1 MSMVNAD
8 LNALLQTVK
17 NIQTA
22 INSIEATKVSIS
34 TKYQHLGNGWN
45 DKKYKDLGDI
55 VNDCSKSLNTI
66 LKTLLQG
73 EKYVA
78 LLVKGL
84 QEYENVNFAGGN
96 SQPTSNSSSN
106 TTNSLSGNDNNAT
119 VKLAGKEWSDNL
131 SLSERSAIRDYT
143 GTSYVNINAVLR
155 GLESDFDVGNHERA
169 SLIHSALSQSSIP
182 QSCTVY
188 RGASLSSLGN
198 YANTSDEELIG
209 NIISDDGFMSTS
221 LNREDA
227 FGGEVRYEISVPE
240 GANGAYVGYLSHAQH
255 YESEVLFDYGQML
268 QITDV
273 RRDMFG
279 NRTIVARMLV

>member
-17 NIQTA
+17 NMQTA

-34 TKYQHLGNGWN
+34 TKYQYLGNGWN

-73 EKYVA
+73 EKNVA

-221 LNREDA
+221 LDREDA

-240 GANGAYVGYLSHAQH
+240 GADGAYVGYLSHAQH

>member
-1 MSMVNAD
+1 MSIVNSD
-8 LNALLQTVK
+8 LNTLLQTVK
-17 NIQTA
+17 NMQSA
-22 INSIEATKVSIS
+22 IDSIETTKVSIS
-34 TKYQHLGNGWN
+34 TKYQQLGNGWN
-45 DKKYKDLGDI
+45 DKKYKDLGNM

-78 LLVKGL
+78 LLVKSL
-84 QEYENVNFAGGN
+84 QEYESVNLVGGT
-96 SQPTSNSSSN
+96 SQPTDNSISSTSNS
-106 TTNSLSGNDNNAT
+106 LAENDNNAT
-119 VKLAGKEWSDNL
+119 IKLAGKEWSDNL
-131 SLSERSAIRDYT
+131 SLSERSAVRDYT

-155 GLESDFDVGNHERA
+155 GMESNFDTGNHERA
-169 SLIHSALSQSSIP
+169 SLIHSALRQSSIP

-198 YANTSDEELIG
+198 YANATDEELIG
-209 NIISDDGFMSTS
+209 NIISDDGFMSAS

-227 FGGEVRYEISVPE
+227 FGGEIRYEISVPE

-255 YESEVLFDYGQML
+255 YESEVLFDCGQML

>member
-1 MSMVNAD
+1 MSIVSSD

-17 NIQTA
+17 NMQTA
-22 INSIEATKVSIS
+22 IDSIETTKASLS
-34 TKYQHLGNGWN
+34 TKYQQLGSSWN
-45 DKKYKDLGDI
+45 DKKYKDLGNV
-55 VNDCSKSLNTI
+55 VNDCSKAFNTI

-78 LLVKGL
+78 LLVKSL
-84 QEYENVNFAGGN
+84 QEYESVHLGGGTP
-96 SQPTSNSSSN
+96 QPTSNVASN
-106 TTNSLSGNDNNAT
+106 TSNSLARNDDKAII
-119 VKLAGKEWSDNL
+119 KLTGKEWSDNL
-131 SLSERSAIRDYT
+131 SPSERSAIRDYT

-188 RGASLSSLGN
+188 RGASLNSLGN
-198 YANTSDEELIG
+198 YANATDEELIG

-227 FGGEVRYEISVPE
+227 FGGEIRYEISVPE
-240 GANGAYVGYLSHAQH
+240 GANGAYVGYISHAQH
-255 YESEVLFDYGQML
+255 YESEVLFDCGQML

-279 NRTIVARMLV
+279 NRTIIARMLV

>member
-1 MSMVNAD
+1 MSVVSSD
-8 LNALLQTVK
+8 LNTLLQTVK
-17 NIQTA
+17 NLQIA
-22 INSIEATKVSIS
+22 IDSIETTKASIS
-34 TKYQHLGNGWN
+34 TKYQQLGSNRN
-45 DKKYKDLGDI
+45 DKKYKDLGDV

-78 LLVKGL
+78 LLVKSL
-84 QEYENVNFAGGN
+84 QDYENVNLAGGTPP
-96 SQPTSNSSSN
+96 PTSNSASN

-119 VKLAGKEWSDNL
+119 VKLAGKEWSDTL
-131 SLSERSAIRDYT
+131 SPSERSAIKDYT

-155 GLESDFDVGNHERA
+155 GLESDFDAGNHERA

-198 YANTSDEELIG
+198 YANATDEELIG

-227 FGGEVRYEISVPE
+227 FGGEIR
-240 GANGAYVGYLSHAQH
+240 
-255 YESEVLFDYGQML
+255 
-268 QITDV
+268 
-273 RRDMFG
+273 
-279 NRTIVARMLV
+279 

>member
-1 MSMVNAD
+1 MSIVNSD
-8 LNALLQTVK
+8 LNTLLRTEK
-17 NIQTA
+17 NMQTA
-22 INSIEATKVSIS
+22 IDSIETTKASIS
-34 TKYQHLGNGWN
+34 TKYQQLGNSWN
-45 DKKYKDLGDI
+45 DKKYKDLGDV

-78 LLVKGL
+78 LLVKSL
-84 QEYENVNFAGGN
+84 QEYENVNLGGGTP
-96 SQPTSNSSSN
+96 QPTSNIASSTN
-106 TTNSLSGNDNNAT
+106 NSLAENNNNST
-119 VKLAGKEWSDNL
+119 IKLAGKEWSDNL
-131 SLSERSAIRDYT
+131 SSFERSAVRDYT

-155 GLESDFDVGNHERA
+155 GLESDFDNGNHERA

-198 YANTSDEELIG
+198 YANATDEELIG

-221 LNREDA
+221 LNRENA
-227 FGGEVRYEISVPE
+227 FGGEIRYEISVPE

-255 YESEVLFDYGQML
+255 YESEVLFDCGQML

>member
-17 NIQTA
+17 NMQTA

-34 TKYQHLGNGWN
+34 TKYQHLGNSWN

-73 EKYVA
+73 EKCVA

-131 SLSERSAIRDYT
+131 SLSECSAIRDYT

-155 GLESDFDVGNHERA
+155 GLESDFDVGNHETA

-198 YANTSDEELIG
+198 YANATDEELIG

-227 FGGEVRYEISVPE
+227 FGGEIRYEISVPE

-255 YESEVLFDYGQML
+255 YESEVLFDCGQML

>member
-1 MSMVNAD
+1 M
-8 LNALLQTVK
+8 
-17 NIQTA
+17 QTA

-34 TKYQHLGNGWN
+34 TKYQYLGNGWN

>member
-17 NIQTA
+17 NMQTA

-34 TKYQHLGNGWN
+34 TKYQYLGNGWN

-73 EKYVA
+73 EKYLA

-221 LNREDA
+221 LDREDA

-240 GANGAYVGYLSHAQH
+240 GADGAYVGYLSHAQH

>member
-1 MSMVNAD
+1 MSIVNSD
-8 LNALLQTVK
+8 INTLLQAAK
-17 NIQTA
+17 NIQNA
-22 INSIEATKVSIS
+22 IDSIEATKTSIS
-34 TKYQHLGNGWN
+34 TKYQQLGYSWN
-45 DKKYKDLGDI
+45 DKKYKDLGNV

-73 EKYVA
+73 EKYIA
-78 LLVKGL
+78 LLVKSL
-84 QEYENVNFAGGN
+84 QEYEDVNLSDGT
-96 SQPTSNSSSN
+96 SQVSSN
-106 TTNSLSGNDNNAT
+106 LATNTSSASAGIDTNGTIKLS
-119 VKLAGKEWSDNL
+119 GKEWSENL
-131 SLSERSAIRDYT
+131 SPAEYSAVRDYT
-143 GTSYVNINAVLR
+143 GTSYININSVLR
-155 GLESDFDVGNHERA
+155 GLESDFETGNHERA
-169 SLIHSALSQSSIP
+169 SLIHIALSRSSIP

-188 RGASLSSLGN
+188 RGASLSSLGE
-198 YANTSDEELIG
+198 YANSTDAELIG

-221 LNREDA
+221 LNSGDA

-240 GANGAYVGYLSHAQH
+240 GANGAYVGYLSQAQH

>member
-1 MSMVNAD
+1 MSIVNSE
-8 LNALLQTVK
+8 LNTLLQTIK
-17 NIQTA
+17 NMQSA
-22 INSIEATKVSIS
+22 IDSIETTKVSIS
-34 TKYQHLGNGWN
+34 TKYQQLGNSWN
-45 DKKYKDLGDI
+45 DKKYKDLGNV

-78 LLVKGL
+78 LLVKSL
-84 QEYENVNFAGGN
+84 QEYERVNLVGGTSQSTAN
-96 SQPTSNSSSN
+96 SVSSTSKSFVE
-106 TTNSLSGNDNNAT
+106 NDSNAT
-119 VKLAGKEWSDNL
+119 IKLAGKEWSDNL
-131 SLSERSAIRDYT
+131 SSSERSAVRNYT

-155 GLESDFDVGNHERA
+155 GIESDFDNGNHERA

-198 YANTSDEELIG
+198 YANATDEELIG
-209 NIISDDGFMSTS
+209 NIISDDGIMSTS

-227 FGGEVRYEISVPE
+227 FGGEIRYEISVPE

-255 YESEVLFDYGQML
+255 YESEVLFDCGQML

-273 RRDMFG
+273 RRDVFG